1 MERRW
6 SWRKASK
13 SKQTPENVAKISD
26 MSILHSWKDL
36 RDKNS
41 VRVCYLVLS
50 YDIHV
55 IGANPAKLGF
65 PQCESHFH
73 QFAPPSNDHWGI
85 TLSAWHLV
93 GHWTDNSKQIV
104 FSVLVGLNLFLM
116 DTNHQVA
123 NKPLYYRS
131 VLKNSN
137 VLPILEASI
146 HSTLRP
152 SLQSWKDT
160 TQTCNES
167 LRAFHKNLRFIRNFI
182 S

>member
-1 MERRW
+1 MDRDGRIWNKKW

-13 SKQTPENVAKISD
+13 SKLTPENIAKISD

-41 VRVCYLVLS
+41 RRVCYLVLS

-55 IGANPAKLGF
+55 IGANPASLGF

-73 QFAPPSNDHWGI
+73 QFAQSSNDHQGL
-85 TLSAWHLV
+85 TLSAWHLA

-116 DTNHQVA
+116 GTNNQVA
-123 NKPLYYRS
+123 NQPLNYRS
-131 VLKNSN
+131 VLKNPMFF
-137 VLPILEASI
+137 L
-146 HSTLRP
+146 
-152 SLQSWKDT
+152 
-160 TQTCNES
+160 
-167 LRAFHKNLRFIRNFI
+167 F
-182 S
+182 

>member
-1 MERRW
+1 MGRIWSEEW
-6 SWRKASK
+6 SWIKASK
-13 SKQTPENVAKISD
+13 SKLTPENIAKISD

-41 VRVCYLVLS
+41 VQVCYLVLS

-55 IGANPAKLGF
+55 IGANPANLGF
-65 PQCESHFH
+65 PPCESHFH
-73 QFAPPSNDHWGI
+73 QFAQSSNNHWGLS
-85 TLSAWHLV
+85 LSAWHLV

-116 DTNHQVA
+116 DTNNQVA

-137 VLPILEASI
+137 VLPSLEASI
-146 HSTLRP
+146 HPPHSP
-152 SLQSWKDT
+152 SLPSVVKGSHS
-160 TQTCNES
+160 NM
-167 LRAFHKNLRFIRNFI
+167 
-182 S
+182 

>member
-26 MSILHSWKDL
+26 MSIWHSWKDL

-50 YDIHV
+50 YDIHI
-55 IGANPAKLGF
+55 IGANPAKLEF

-73 QFAPPSNDHWGI
+73 QFAPS
-85 TLSAWHLV
+85 SWHLV

-137 VLPILEASI
+137 VLPILEVSI

-152 SLQSWKDT
+152 SLQPRKDT